1 MRIIWIYLNLIFWTL
16 LFGLSSFFVILLTGK
31 KENFKFFGVI
41 WGKTLSFIFNI
52 KLIVKGKHN
61 LQDRNY
67 IFASNHASLID
78 IPLLL
83 IAVNRYT
90 VFIAKSE
97 LSKIPIFKSILDR
110 AGFIFVDRK
119 NNDSAVKSMNNLME
133 DIKKIPRS
141 VAIFPEGTRT
151 NDVNLLPF
159 KKGAAIFAINTDIP
173 VVPVAISGTY
183 SWSKKKLFDISQSVI
198 SFEFGE
204 PIITENYSFND
215 RDYLT
220 EKIKRSSFKK
230 ERPNDRGSGVLL
242 L

>member
-16 LFGLSSFFVILLTGK
+16 LFGLSSFFTILLTGK

-67 IFASNHASLID
+67 IFAANHASLID
-78 IPLLL
+78 IPLLF

-119 NNDSAVKSMNNLME
+119 NNDSAVKSMNNLMD

-151 NDVNLLPF
+151 SDGELLPF

-173 VVPVAISGTY
+173 VIPVAISGAY

-198 SFEFGE
+198 IFEFGE
-204 PIITENYSFND
+204 PIVTENYSFDD
-215 RDYLT
+215 RDHLT
-220 EKIKRSSFKK
+220 ERIKTNIKNMKI
-230 ERPNDRGSGVLL
+230 D
-242 L
+242 

>member
-16 LFGLSSFFVILLTGK
+16 LFGLSSFFTILLTGK

-52 KLIVKGKHN
+52 KLVVKGKHN
-61 LQDRNY
+61 LQNRNY
-67 IFASNHASLID
+67 VFASNHASLID

-119 NNDSAVKSMNNLME
+119 NNDSAVKSMNNLMD

-151 NDVNLLPF
+151 SDGNLLPF

-204 PIITENYSFND
+204 PIITENYSFDD

-220 EKIKRSSFKK
+220 EKIKTNIKNMK
-230 ERPNDRGSGVLL
+230 ID
-242 L
+242 

>member
-16 LFGLSSFFVILLTGK
+16 LFGLSSFFTILLTGK

-52 KLIVKGKHN
+52 KLVVKGKHN
-61 LQDRNY
+61 LQNRNY
-67 IFASNHASLID
+67 VFASNHASLID

-151 NDVNLLPF
+151 SDGELLPF

-173 VVPVAISGTY
+173 VIPVAISGTY

-204 PIITENYSFND
+204 PITTENYSFDD

-220 EKIKRSSFKK
+220 EKIKTNIKNMK
-230 ERPNDRGSGVLL
+230 ID
-242 L
+242 

>member
-16 LFGLSSFFVILLTGK
+16 LFGLSSFFTILLTGK

-119 NNDSAVKSMNNLME
+119 NNDSAVKSMNNLMD

-151 NDVNLLPF
+151 SDGELLPF
-159 KKGAAIFAINTDIP
+159 KKGADIFAINTDIP
-173 VVPVAISGTY
+173 VIPVAISGTY

-204 PIITENYSFND
+204 PITTENYSFDD

-220 EKIKRSSFKK
+220 EKIKTNIKNMK
-230 ERPNDRGSGVLL
+230 ID
-242 L
+242 

>member
-16 LFGLSSFFVILLTGK
+16 LFGLSSFFTILLTGK

-67 IFASNHASLID
+67 IFAANHASLID

-97 LSKIPIFKSILDR
+97 LSKIPIFKSILDM

-119 NNDSAVKSMNNLME
+119 NNDNAVKSMNNLMD

-151 NDVNLLPF
+151 SDGNLLPF

-173 VVPVAISGTY
+173 VIPVAISGTY

-204 PIITENYSFND
+204 PITTENYSFDD

-220 EKIKRSSFKK
+220 EKIKTNIKNMK
-230 ERPNDRGSGVLL
+230 ID
-242 L
+242 

>member
-16 LFGLSSFFVILLTGK
+16 LFGLSSFFTILLTGK
-31 KENFKFFGVI
+31 KSNFKFFGVI

-52 KLIVKGKHN
+52 KLVVKGKRN
-61 LQDRNY
+61 LQNRNY
-67 IFASNHASLID
+67 VFASNHASLID

-151 NDVNLLPF
+151 SDGNLLPF

-198 SFEFGE
+198 IFEFGE
-204 PIITENYSFND
+204 PIVTENYSFDD
-215 RDYLT
+215 RDHLT
-220 EKIKRSSFKK
+220 ERIKTNIKNMKI
-230 ERPNDRGSGVLL
+230 D
-242 L
+242 

>member
-16 LFGLSSFFVILLTGK
+16 LFGLSSFFTILLTGK

-61 LQDRNY
+61 LQNRNY

-151 NDVNLLPF
+151 SDGNLLPF

-204 PIITENYSFND
+204 PITTENYSFDD

-220 EKIKRSSFKK
+220 EKIKTNIKNMK
-230 ERPNDRGSGVLL
+230 ID
-242 L
+242 

>member
-16 LFGLSSFFVILLTGK
+16 LFGLSSFFTILLTGK

-52 KLIVKGKHN
+52 KLKLKGKHN

-97 LSKIPIFKSILDR
+97 LSKIPIFKSILDM

-151 NDVNLLPF
+151 SDGNLLPF

-220 EKIKRSSFKK
+220 EKIKTNIKNMK
-230 ERPNDRGSGVLL
+230 ID
-242 L
+242 

>member
-1 MRIIWIYLNLIFWTL
+1 LRIIWIYLNLIFWTL
-16 LFGLSSFFVILLTGK
+16 LFGLSSFFTILLTGK

-52 KLIVKGKHN
+52 KLIVKGNHN

-67 IFASNHASLID
+67 IFAANHASLID

-97 LSKIPIFKSILDR
+97 LSKIPIFKSILDM

-119 NNDSAVKSMNNLME
+119 NNDNAVKSMNNLMD

-151 NDVNLLPF
+151 SDGELLPF

-173 VVPVAISGTY
+173 VIPVAVSGTF
-183 SWSKKKLFDISQSVI
+183 SWSKKKLFDMSQSVI

-204 PIITENYSFND
+204 PIVTENYSFDD
-215 RDYLT
+215 RDHLT
-220 EKIKRSSFKK
+220 ERIKTKIKNMKI
-230 ERPNDRGSGVLL
+230 D
-242 L
+242 

>member
-16 LFGLSSFFVILLTGK
+16 LFGLSSFFTILLTGK

-119 NNDSAVKSMNNLME
+119 NNDSAVKSMNNLMD

-151 NDVNLLPF
+151 RDGELLPF

-204 PIITENYSFND
+204 PITTENYSFDD

-220 EKIKRSSFKK
+220 EKIKTNIKNMK
-230 ERPNDRGSGVLL
+230 ID
-242 L
+242 

>member
-16 LFGLSSFFVILLTGK
+16 LFGLSSFFTILLTGK

-52 KLIVKGKHN
+52 KLVVKGKHN
-61 LQDRNY
+61 LQNRNY
-67 IFASNHASLID
+67 VFASNHASLID

-90 VFIAKSE
+90 VFIAKNE
-97 LSKIPIFKSILDR
+97 LSRIPIFKSILDR

-133 DIKKIPRS
+133 DIKKTPRS
-141 VAIFPEGTRT
+141 IAIFPEGTRT
-151 NDVNLLPF
+151 RDGKLLPF
-159 KKGAAIFAINTDIP
+159 KKGAAIFAINTNIP

-183 SWSKKKLFDISQSVI
+183 SWSQKKIFDLSQSVI
-198 SFEFGE
+198 SFEFGQ
-204 PIITENYSFND
+204 PIITENYSFDD

-220 EKIKRSSFKK
+220 EKIKKNIENMK
-230 ERPNDRGSGVLL
+230 IN
-242 L
+242 

>member
-16 LFGLSSFFVILLTGK
+16 LFGLSSFFTILLTGN

-52 KLIVKGKHN
+52 KLVVKGKHN
-61 LQDRNY
+61 LQNRNY
-67 IFASNHASLID
+67 VFVSNHASLID

-133 DIKKIPRS
+133 DIKNIPRS

-151 NDVNLLPF
+151 SDGNLLPF

-198 SFEFGE
+198 NFEFGE
-204 PIITENYSFND
+204 PITTENYSFDD

-220 EKIKRSSFKK
+220 EKIKTNIKNMK
-230 ERPNDRGSGVLL
+230 ID
-242 L
+242 

>member
-16 LFGLSSFFVILLTGK
+16 LFGLSSFFTILLTGK

-67 IFASNHASLID
+67 IFVANHASLID

-119 NNDSAVKSMNNLME
+119 NNDSAVKSMNNLMD

-151 NDVNLLPF
+151 SDGELLPF

-173 VVPVAISGTY
+173 VIPVAISGTF
-183 SWSKKKLFDISQSVI
+183 SWSKKKLFDMSQSVI

-204 PIITENYSFND
+204 PIATENYSFDD

-220 EKIKRSSFKK
+220 EKIKTNIKNMK
-230 ERPNDRGSGVLL
+230 ID
-242 L
+242 

>member
-16 LFGLSSFFVILLTGK
+16 LFGLSSFFTILLTGK

-67 IFASNHASLID
+67 IFAANHASLID

-119 NNDSAVKSMNNLME
+119 NNDSAVKSMNNLMD

-151 NDVNLLPF
+151 SDGKLLPF

-173 VVPVAISGTY
+173 VIPVAISGTY

-204 PIITENYSFND
+204 PITTENYSFDD

-220 EKIKRSSFKK
+220 EKIKTNIKNMK
-230 ERPNDRGSGVLL
+230 ID
-242 L
+242 

>member
-1 MRIIWIYLNLIFWTL
+1 LRIIWIYLNLIFWTL
-16 LFGLSSFFVILLTGK
+16 LFGLSSFFSILLTGK

-83 IAVNRYT
+83 ISVNRYT

-119 NNDSAVKSMNNLME
+119 NNDSAVKSMNNLMD

-151 NDVNLLPF
+151 SDGNLLPF

-204 PIITENYSFND
+204 PITTENYSFDD

-220 EKIKRSSFKK
+220 KKIKTNIKNMK
-230 ERPNDRGSGVLL
+230 ID
-242 L
+242 

>member
-16 LFGLSSFFVILLTGK
+16 LFGLSSFFTILLTGK

-52 KLIVKGKHN
+52 KLVVKGKHN
-61 LQDRNY
+61 LQNRNY
-67 IFASNHASLID
+67 VFASNHASLID

-119 NNDSAVKSMNNLME
+119 NNDSAVKSMNNLIE

-151 NDVNLLPF
+151 SDGNLLPF

-220 EKIKRSSFKK
+220 EKIKTNIKNMK
-230 ERPNDRGSGVLL
+230 ID
-242 L
+242 

>member
-1 MRIIWIYLNLIFWTL
+1 LRIIWIYLNLIFWTL
-16 LFGLSSFFVILLTGK
+16 LFGLSSFFTILLTGK

-52 KLIVKGKHN
+52 KLVVKGKHN
-61 LQDRNY
+61 LQNRNY
-67 IFASNHASLID
+67 AFASNHASLID

-90 VFIAKSE
+90 VFIAKNE
-97 LSKIPIFKSILDR
+97 LSKIPIFKSILDM

-119 NNDSAVKSMNNLME
+119 NNDSAVKSMNNLMD

-151 NDVNLLPF
+151 SDGNLLPF

-220 EKIKRSSFKK
+220 EKIKTNIKNMK
-230 ERPNDRGSGVLL
+230 ID
-242 L
+242 

>member
-16 LFGLSSFFVILLTGK
+16 LFGLSSFFTILLTGK

-67 IFASNHASLID
+67 IFAANHASLID

-151 NDVNLLPF
+151 SDGNLLPF

-220 EKIKRSSFKK
+220 EKIKTNIKNMK
-230 ERPNDRGSGVLL
+230 ID
-242 L
+242 

>member
-16 LFGLSSFFVILLTGK
+16 LFGLSSFFIILLTGK

-67 IFASNHASLID
+67 IFAANHASLID

-97 LSKIPIFKSILDR
+97 LNKIPIFKSILDM

-119 NNDSAVKSMNNLME
+119 NNDNAVKSMNNLMD

-151 NDVNLLPF
+151 RDGELLPF
-159 KKGAAIFAINTDIP
+159 KKGAAIFAINTNIP
-173 VVPVAISGTY
+173 VIPVAISGTF
-183 SWSKKKLFDISQSVI
+183 SWSKKKLFDMSQSVI

-204 PIITENYSFND
+204 PIVTENYSFDD
-215 RDYLT
+215 RDHLNERIKT
-220 EKIKRSSFKK
+220 KIKNMKI
-230 ERPNDRGSGVLL
+230 D
-242 L
+242 

>member
-16 LFGLSSFFVILLTGK
+16 LFGLSSFFAILLTGK

-52 KLIVKGKHN
+52 KLILKGKHN

-119 NNDSAVKSMNNLME
+119 NNDSAVKSMNNLIE

-151 NDVNLLPF
+151 SDGNLLPF

-220 EKIKRSSFKK
+220 EKIKTNIKNMK
-230 ERPNDRGSGVLL
+230 ID
-242 L
+242 

>member
-1 MRIIWIYLNLIFWTL
+1 LRIIWIYLNLIFWTL
-16 LFGLSSFFVILLTGK
+16 LFGLSSFFTILLTGK

-52 KLIVKGKHN
+52 KLIVKGNHN

-67 IFASNHASLID
+67 IFAANHASLID

-119 NNDSAVKSMNNLME
+119 NNDSAVKSMNNLMD

-151 NDVNLLPF
+151 SDGNLLPF

-173 VVPVAISGTY
+173 VIPVAISGTY

-204 PIITENYSFND
+204 PITTENYSFDD

-220 EKIKRSSFKK
+220 EKIKTNIKNMK
-230 ERPNDRGSGVLL
+230 ID
-242 L
+242 

>member
-16 LFGLSSFFVILLTGK
+16 LFGLSSFFTILLTGK

-52 KLIVKGKHN
+52 KLVVKGKHN
-61 LQDRNY
+61 LQNRNY
-67 IFASNHASLID
+67 VFASNHASLID

-119 NNDSAVKSMNNLME
+119 NNDSAVKSMNNLMD

-151 NDVNLLPF
+151 RDGDLLPF

-204 PIITENYSFND
+204 PITTENYSFDD

-220 EKIKRSSFKK
+220 EKIKTNIKNMK
-230 ERPNDRGSGVLL
+230 ID
-242 L
+242 

>member
-16 LFGLSSFFVILLTGK
+16 LFGLSSFFTILLTGK

-52 KLIVKGKHN
+52 KLVVKGKHN
-61 LQDRNY
+61 LQNRNY
-67 IFASNHASLID
+67 VFASNHASLID

-97 LSKIPIFKSILDR
+97 LSKIPIFKSILDM

-119 NNDSAVKSMNNLME
+119 NNDSAVKSMNNLMD

-151 NDVNLLPF
+151 SDGELLPF
-159 KKGAAIFAINTDIP
+159 KKGAAIFAINTNIP
-173 VVPVAISGTY
+173 VIPVAISGTY

-204 PIITENYSFND
+204 PITTENYSFDD

-220 EKIKRSSFKK
+220 EKIKTNIKNMK
-230 ERPNDRGSGVLL
+230 ID
-242 L
+242 

>member
-16 LFGLSSFFVILLTGK
+16 LFGLSSFFTILLTGK
-31 KENFKFFGVI
+31 KENFKFFGLI

-52 KLIVKGKHN
+52 KLVVKGKHN

-83 IAVNRYT
+83 IAVNRFT

-119 NNDSAVKSMNNLME
+119 NNDNAVKSMNNLME

-151 NDVNLLPF
+151 SDGELLPF

-173 VVPVAISGTY
+173 IIPVAISGTY

-204 PIITENYSFND
+204 PITTENYSFDD

-220 EKIKRSSFKK
+220 EKIKENIKNMK
-230 ERPNDRGSGVLL
+230 ID
-242 L
+242 

>member
-16 LFGLSSFFVILLTGK
+16 LFGLSSFFTILLTGK

-52 KLIVKGKHN
+52 KLIEKGKHN

-67 IFASNHASLID
+67 IFAANHASLID

-97 LSKIPIFKSILDR
+97 LNKIPIFKSILDM

-119 NNDSAVKSMNNLME
+119 NNDNAVKSMNNLMD

-151 NDVNLLPF
+151 RDGELLPF

-173 VVPVAISGTY
+173 VIPVAISGTF
-183 SWSKKKLFDISQSVI
+183 SWSKKKLFDMSQSVI
-198 SFEFGE
+198 SVEFGE
-204 PIITENYSFND
+204 PIVTENYSFDD
-215 RDYLT
+215 RDDLT
-220 EKIKRSSFKK
+220 ERIKTKIKNMKI
-230 ERPNDRGSGVLL
+230 D
-242 L
+242 

>member
-16 LFGLSSFFVILLTGK
+16 LFGLSSFFTILLTGK

-151 NDVNLLPF
+151 SDGDLLPF

-173 VVPVAISGTY
+173 VIPVAISGTY

-198 SFEFGE
+198 SFELGE
-204 PIITENYSFND
+204 PIITENYSFDD

-220 EKIKRSSFKK
+220 EKIKTNIKNMK
-230 ERPNDRGSGVLL
+230 ID
-242 L
+242 

>member
-16 LFGLSSFFVILLTGK
+16 LFGLSSFFTILLTGN

-52 KLIVKGKHN
+52 KLVVKGKHN
-61 LQDRNY
+61 LQNRNY

-83 IAVNRYT
+83 IAVNRFT

-151 NDVNLLPF
+151 SDGNLLPF
-159 KKGAAIFAINTDIP
+159 KKGAAIFAINSDIP

-183 SWSKKKLFDISQSVI
+183 RWSKKKLFDISQSVI
-198 SFEFGE
+198 NFEFGE
-204 PIITENYSFND
+204 PITTENYSFDD

-220 EKIKRSSFKK
+220 EKIKTNIKNMK
-230 ERPNDRGSGVLL
+230 ID
-242 L
+242 

>member
-16 LFGLSSFFVILLTGK
+16 LFGLSSFFAILLTGK

-61 LQDRNY
+61 LQDRHY

-151 NDVNLLPF
+151 IDGNLLPF

-220 EKIKRSSFKK
+220 EKIKTNIKNMK
-230 ERPNDRGSGVLL
+230 ID
-242 L
+242 

>member
-16 LFGLSSFFVILLTGK
+16 LFGLSSFFTILLTGK

-67 IFASNHASLID
+67 IFAANHASLID

-97 LSKIPIFKSILDR
+97 LSKIPIFKSILDM

-119 NNDSAVKSMNNLME
+119 NNDNAVKSMNNLMD

-151 NDVNLLPF
+151 IDGELLPF
-159 KKGAAIFAINTDIP
+159 KKGAAIFAINTNIP
-173 VVPVAISGTY
+173 VIPVAISGTF
-183 SWSKKKLFDISQSVI
+183 SWSKKKLFDMSQSVI

-204 PIITENYSFND
+204 PIVTENYSFDD
-215 RDYLT
+215 RDHLNERIKT
-220 EKIKRSSFKK
+220 KIKNMKI
-230 ERPNDRGSGVLL
+230 D
-242 L
+242 

>member
-16 LFGLSSFFVILLTGK
+16 LFGLSSFFTILLTGN

-52 KLIVKGKHN
+52 KLIVKGTHN

-67 IFASNHASLID
+67 IFAANHTSLID
-78 IPLLL
+78 IPLLF

-90 VFIAKSE
+90 VFIAKNE

-119 NNDSAVKSMNNLME
+119 NNDSAVKSMNNLMD

-151 NDVNLLPF
+151 SDGELLPF

-173 VVPVAISGTY
+173 VIPVAISGAY

-198 SFEFGE
+198 IFEFGD
-204 PIITENYSFND
+204 PITTENYSFDD

-220 EKIKRSSFKK
+220 EKIKTNIKNMK
-230 ERPNDRGSGVLL
+230 ID
-242 L
+242 

>member
-16 LFGLSSFFVILLTGK
+16 LFGLSSFFTILLTGK

-61 LQDRNY
+61 LKDRNY
-67 IFASNHASLID
+67 IFVSNHASLID

-97 LSKIPIFKSILDR
+97 LSKIPIFKSILDM

-119 NNDSAVKSMNNLME
+119 NNDSAVKSMNNLMD

-151 NDVNLLPF
+151 SDGNLLPF

-220 EKIKRSSFKK
+220 EKIKTKIK
-230 ERPNDRGSGVLL
+230 NMKID
-242 L
+242 

>member
-16 LFGLSSFFVILLTGK
+16 FFGLSSFFTILLTGN

-52 KLIVKGKHN
+52 KLVVKGKHN

-119 NNDSAVKSMNNLME
+119 NNDSAVKSMNNLMD

-151 NDVNLLPF
+151 SDGELLPF
-159 KKGAAIFAINTDIP
+159 KKGAAIFAINTNVP
-173 VVPVAISGTY
+173 VIPVAISGSY
-183 SWSKKKLFDISQSVI
+183 SWSRKKLFDISQSVI
-198 SFEFGE
+198 IFEFGE
-204 PIITENYSFND
+204 PITTENYFFDD

-220 EKIKRSSFKK
+220 EKIKTNIKNMK
-230 ERPNDRGSGVLL
+230 ID
-242 L
+242 

>member
-16 LFGLSSFFVILLTGK
+16 LFGLSSFFTILLTGN

-52 KLIVKGKHN
+52 KLVVKGKHN
-61 LQDRNY
+61 LQNRNY
-67 IFASNHASLID
+67 VFVSNHASLID

-151 NDVNLLPF
+151 SDGNLLPF

-204 PIITENYSFND
+204 PITTENYSFDD

-220 EKIKRSSFKK
+220 EKIKTNIKNMK
-230 ERPNDRGSGVLL
+230 ID
-242 L
+242 

>member
-16 LFGLSSFFVILLTGK
+16 LFGLSSFFTILLTGK
-31 KENFKFFGVI
+31 KENFKFFGLI
-41 WGKTLSFIFNI
+41 WGKTLSSIFNI

-67 IFASNHASLID
+67 IFAANHASLID

-151 NDVNLLPF
+151 SDGNLLPF

-173 VVPVAISGTY
+173 VIPVAISGTY

-204 PIITENYSFND
+204 PITTENYSFDD

-220 EKIKRSSFKK
+220 EKIKTNIKNMK
-230 ERPNDRGSGVLL
+230 ID
-242 L
+242 

>member
-16 LFGLSSFFVILLTGK
+16 LFGLSSFFTISLTGR
-31 KENFKFFGVI
+31 KENFKFFSEI
-41 WGKTLSFIFNI
+41 WGKTLSFIFNV
-52 KLIVKGKHN
+52 KLVVKGKHN
-61 LQDRNY
+61 LNNGNY
-67 IFASNHASLID
+67 IFALNHASLID
-78 IPLLL
+78 IPLLF
-83 IAVNRYT
+83 IAAKRYT

-97 LSKIPIFKSILDR
+97 LSNIPIFKSILEK
-110 AGFIFVDRK
+110 AGFIFVDRR
-119 NNDSAVKSMNNLME
+119 NNDSAVESMNNLMD
-133 DIKKIPRS
+133 DIKETPRS

-151 NDVNLLPF
+151 SDGELLPF

-204 PIITENYSFND
+204 PITTENYSFDD

-220 EKIKRSSFKK
+220 EKIKTNIKNMK
-230 ERPNDRGSGVLL
+230 ID
-242 L
+242 

>member
-16 LFGLSSFFVILLTGK
+16 LFGLSSFFTILLTGK

-52 KLIVKGKHN
+52 KLVVKGKHN
-61 LQDRNY
+61 LQNRNY
-67 IFASNHASLID
+67 VFASNHASLID

-133 DIKKIPRS
+133 DIKMIPRS

-151 NDVNLLPF
+151 SDGELLPF

-173 VVPVAISGTY
+173 VIPVAISGTY

-204 PIITENYSFND
+204 PITTENYSFDD

-220 EKIKRSSFKK
+220 EKIKTNIKNMK
-230 ERPNDRGSGVLL
+230 ID
-242 L
+242 

>member
-16 LFGLSSFFVILLTGK
+16 LFGLSSFFTILFTGK

-52 KLIVKGKHN
+52 KLILKGKHN
-61 LQDRNY
+61 LQDSNY
-67 IFASNHASLID
+67 IFAANHASLID

-97 LSKIPIFKSILDR
+97 LSKIPIFKSILDM

-119 NNDSAVKSMNNLME
+119 NNDNAVKSMNNLMD

-151 NDVNLLPF
+151 IDGELLPF
-159 KKGAAIFAINTDIP
+159 KKGAAIFAINTNIP
-173 VVPVAISGTY
+173 VIPVAISGTF
-183 SWSKKKLFDISQSVI
+183 SWSKKKIFDMSQSVI

-204 PIITENYSFND
+204 PIVTENYSFDD
-215 RDYLT
+215 RDHLT
-220 EKIKRSSFKK
+220 ERIKTNIKNMKI
-230 ERPNDRGSGVLL
+230 D
-242 L
+242 